1 MSHHR
6 FILVAA
12 TLSHG
17 FPGAWEQYCND
28 RVHFTGLNKWSNSS
42 SHPLHDHPLYLPG
55 DHMWQSQHS
64 HSYQSLFSAPSSY
77 VFFSEPPG
85 LCRHRLFI
93 FCYTQYACKFPG
105 GEKYH
110 LLSWMCHSTW
120 FSCFLWVNWMLPSGC
135 HGIWSLRGN
144 LQPTALFH
152 QNVHTS
158 LCSVTH
164 SGLCRWFSQCL
175 VFYYLLLLF
184 TFLRTK
190 SSQSFFLWFCSFG
203 WTLLFW
209 YQYPRSCPLIYSWLH
224 HCGHGDCHGHLLI
237 LITILKMRSTE
248 GHHKAFGTCTS
259 HLTAVALFYGTITF
273 IYVMPKSSYS
283 TDQNKVVSVFYTVVI
298 PMLNPLIYSLRN
310 SEINEALKRELC

>member
-12 TLSHG
+12 TRSHG
-17 FPGAWEQYCND
+17 FPGALEQYCND

-64 HSYQSLFSAPSSY
+64 HSYQNLFSAPSSY
-77 VFFSEPPG
+77 VFFSEPPV
-85 LCRHRLFI
+85 LCWHRLFI

-120 FSCFLWVNWMLPSGC
+120 FSCFLWVNWVLPSGC

-152 QNVHTS
+152 QNVRTS

-175 VFYYLLLLF
+175 LFYYLLLLF
-184 TFLRTK
+184 TFLWTK
-190 SSQSFFLWFCSFG
+190 SSQSCFLWFCSFG

-224 HCGHGDCHGHLLI
+224 HCGHGDCHSHLLH
-237 LITILKMRSTE
+237 LHP
-248 GHHKAFGTCTS
+248 HHHSEDALHRGAPQGLLHLHVSPHSS
-259 HLTAVALFYGTITF
+259 H
-273 IYVMPKSSYS
+273 
-283 TDQNKVVSVFYTVVI
+283 SVLWDHHIHWCDAQVQ
-298 PMLNPLIYSLRN
+298 LLHW
-310 SEINEALKRELC
+310 SEQGGVCVLHGGDPHVEPPHLQPEKQWD